1 MISSHLLGRWKV
13 YARRYGVLHAALSY
27 LGRLFPAFWRV
38 IGRIVTSRYLGK
50 WLRTAE
56 PRIVNLG
63 GGSNCIAGC
72 LTADTDP
79 RADVYVDMTAPL
91 PFPDSSID
99 AIFCE
104 EAIEHVEETS
114 ALSLLAE
121 CFRTLRAGGAIRVTT
136 PDLDQFL
143 GRVLHHELGAERE
156 LNDVF
161 LKHGHRHLYTRAAL
175 ADALSEMGFRRIRF
189 SSYKDPDSRLGRL
202 DSHADRFMHSPDI
215 SMYVEAEKARPG
227 E

>member
-1 MISSHLLGRWKV
+1 MTSSYLLGRWKL
-13 YARRYGVLHAALSY
+13 YARRYGALHAALSY
-27 LGRLFPAFWRV
+27 VGRLLPAFWRV
-38 IGRIVTSRYLGK
+38 IGRSATSRYLDK

-72 LTADTDP
+72 LTADIDP
-79 RADVYVDMTAPL
+79 RADVYVDITAPL

-104 EAIEHVEETS
+104 EAIEHVDERS

-121 CFRTLRAGGAIRVTT
+121 CFRTLKAGGVIRVTT
-136 PDLDQFL
+136 PDLDHFL
-143 GRVLHHELGAERE
+143 GRVLHGEPGANRE

-161 LKHGHRHLYTRAAL
+161 LKHGHKHLYTRVAL
-175 ADALSEMGFRRIRF
+175 AGALSQLGFTRIRF
-189 SSYKDPDSRLGRL
+189 SSYRDPDSKLGCL
-202 DSHADRFMHSPDI
+202 DSHADRFMHSPGI
-215 SMYVEAEKARPG
+215 SMYVEAEKAKPG